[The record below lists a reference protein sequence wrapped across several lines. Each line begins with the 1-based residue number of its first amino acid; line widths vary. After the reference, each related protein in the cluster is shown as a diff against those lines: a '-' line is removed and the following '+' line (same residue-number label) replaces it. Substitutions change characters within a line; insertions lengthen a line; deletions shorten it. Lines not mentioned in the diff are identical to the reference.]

1 MLWARTI
8 RHRLGDISYGKIQKI
23 LVKRDDQTNAEWWEK
38 CSGRLNKNSKGKTK
52 VRDAKLI
59 NDVESLLPGTKRILN
74 HPLWKI
80 FLNPNATI
88 DELYSYMG
96 EFPIDLQRQLFK
108 IDRKTNIPQRI
119 KIKAI
124 AVDYISKRNDLDA
137 LACLLIMIRESE
149 ITRQIDAYISCKW
162 RAHQLFCRLATFQPL
177 KSLAN
182 IIYDFIFEEFFYKNN
197 PLPDELSNSFVE
209 FFPNHYQIPKKYP
222 MPRFL
227 DENLSILDLAI
238 KNSVINE
245 SMSEQLE
252 FLFWI
257 DVEFQRKDILRGL
270 LVPYRPNLEATEAVM
285 KPLNELKRR
294 LSSNSRNYLPKN
306 RFII

>member
-8 RHRLGDISYGKIQKI
+8 RHRLGNISYGKIQKI

-38 CSGRLNKNSKGKTK
+38 CSGRLSKNSSGKTK
-52 VRDAKLI
+52 VRDAKFI
-59 NDVESLLPGTKRILN
+59 NDIENLLPGTKRILN

-80 FLNPNATI
+80 FLNPNATL
-88 DELYSYMG
+88 DELYGYMKD
-96 EFPIDLQRQLFK
+96 FPIDLQKQLFK
-108 IDRKTNIPQRI
+108 IDKQTNVFQRV

-149 ITRQIDAYISCKW
+149 ITRQIDAYIGCKW
-162 RAHQLFCRLATFQPL
+162 RAHQLFCRLATFQPF
-177 KSLAN
+177 KSLSH
-182 IIYDFIFEEFFYKNN
+182 IIYDFLFDEFFYKNN
-197 PLPDELSNSFVE
+197 PLPSELSNSFVE
-209 FFPNHYQIPKKYP
+209 FFPNHYEAPKKYP

-238 KNSVINE
+238 KSSVISE
-245 SMSEQLE
+245 SMSEQLD

-257 DVEFQRKDILRGL
+257 DVGFQRRDILKAL
-270 LVPYRPNLEATEAVM
+270 LAPHRSNLDATEAVL
-285 KPLNELKRR
+285 KPLIELKGR
-294 LSSNSRNYLPKN
+294 LSSNSRNYLPKS